1 MTTQQMQKAGEGRD
15 LWQKYVDLNGYAFR
29 PNEKGLRNLSR
40 TLGLDVPQIRE
51 CITLYLEA

>member
-1 MTTQQMQKAGEGRD
+1 MTVQQMQKAGEGRD

-40 TLGLDVPQIRE
+40 TLGLDVRQIRE